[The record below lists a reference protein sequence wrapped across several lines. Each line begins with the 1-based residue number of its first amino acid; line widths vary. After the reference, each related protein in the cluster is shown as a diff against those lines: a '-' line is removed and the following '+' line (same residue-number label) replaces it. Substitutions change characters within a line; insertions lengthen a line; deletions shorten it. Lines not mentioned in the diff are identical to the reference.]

1 MPSHEV
7 SHFFARREY
16 SHSHARGEDES
27 VVFRVVLVVVFILLL
42 LLVVVVT
49 TTQEK
54 EKTFTVEGDDDDFFF
69 FLFFAS
75 LFGGEFSSKHPGVV
89 PRRQY
94 RSRVV
99 VDEKNSSISR
109 RLFLRRF
116 FVFVVFVFGTTFPT
130 ASSSSFIRW
139 RRGGWR

>member
-1 MPSHEV
+1 MDLAAFGCRAVVLLAPRNMHKPSLKP
-7 SHFFARREY
+7 
-16 SHSHARGEDES
+16 RGEVGAFLGRSRDS
-27 VVFRVVLVVVFILLL
+27 KGCYAVM
-42 LLVVVVT
+42 
-49 TTQEK
+49 
-54 EKTFTVEGDDDDFFF
+54 VEGRVRH
-69 FLFFAS
+69 
-75 LFGGEFSSKHPGVV
+75 SS
-89 PRRQY
+89 
-94 RSRVV
+94 SVV